1 MLHNPTM
8 RTMATSAAALAIL
21 GFVGGLVFRCA
32 TANDGPRREPLAVVP
47 SELTREL
54 ADSSEHQRELPR
66 PSDAPA
72 WGKASDSF
80 DAPLTFIDLRHA
92 IELYRKGE
100 TAEGDRLTRRL
111 AARVDLV

>member
-21 GFVGGLVFRCA
+21 GFVGGVVFRCA

-47 SELTREL
+47 SELTRER
-54 ADSSEHQRELPR
+54 ADASGHQPELPR
-66 PSDAPA
+66 VADAPG

-80 DAPLTFIDLRHA
+80 DAVLTDLRQA

-100 TAEGDRLTRRL
+100 MAEG
-111 AARVDLV
+111 